1 MEAFERAWSLLKGW
15 PYTSPYLYAPKEGE
29 EGEADTATVL
39 GRIFEPN
46 FGRQPRPR
54 ADRVNI
60 VGRGRTMVPQGSPQA
75 KLLQSRK
82 NAYGLFS
89 PDKSEEMAL
98 ESLRRD
104 IGRGSVTA
112 FNPNAQPTHEDFDGP
127 FTQAF
132 DYSAQE
138 AEREAERERKEQEA
152 LAASQVPDQ
161 AAIDYW
167 AARGKSW
174 DSDMGRWV

>member
-1 MEAFERAWSLLKGW
+1 MNPIEHAWALLKGW
-15 PYTSPYLYAPKEGE
+15 PYKSPYLYAPREGE

-46 FGRQPRPR
+46 FGQQPRPQ
-54 ADRVNI
+54 ANRVDM
-60 VGRGRTMVPQGSPQA
+60 VGRGRTMVPQGSPHA
-75 KLLQSRK
+75 RLMQSRK
-82 NAYGLFS
+82 DTSGIFM

-104 IGRGSVTA
+104 IERNSVTS

-138 AEREAERERKEQEA
+138 AEAAERKRKEQEA